1 MLAFADIET
10 DGLNPTKIH
19 VLVVNYN
26 GNTYKIKSKED
37 YHKMYWKTAPSGW
50 VFHNGLGF
58 DVRVLNRLWD
68 AKIDYKKVID
78 TLVVSKLVNYSKY
91 NTHSL
96 EELGTALGCKKSE
109 YNGDWSVLTPEME
122 DYCVQDVEV
131 LETVFNHY
139 KKYIY
144 DTSWKRSLRLEHDT
158 AWLCQGMTET
168 GFKFDIPKAEKLL
181 EEITNDMDELESS
194 FRSEIGSVLKEN
206 KRLKVRY
213 KKDGSLYDNILT
225 AIAEADKVEMTE
237 DEYIIYRLEPFNPG
251 SPKQRIDVLW
261 QHGWEP
267 TEMTKG
273 HKDFLR
279 KERE

>member
-10 DGLNPTKIH
+10 DGLKPTKIH
-19 VLVVNYN
+19 LLVVKYN
-26 GNTYKIKSKED
+26 GVVYKIKSKEE
-37 YHKMYWKTAPSGW
+37 YHRMYWKTAPSGW

-68 AKIDYKKVID
+68 AKIHYTKVID
-78 TLVVSKLVNYSKY
+78 TLACSKLFNYSKY

-96 EELGTALGCKKSE
+96 EELGTALGCPKSE
-109 YNGDWSVLTPEME
+109 YNGDWSVLTKEME

-131 LETVFNHY
+131 LETIFNHY
-139 KKYIY
+139 KPKIY
-144 DTSWKRSLRLEHDT
+144 DPAWKKSLRLEHDT
-158 AWLCQGMTET
+158 AWLCADMSDT
-168 GFKFDIPKAEKLL
+168 GFKFNTKKAEELL
-181 EEITNDMDELESS
+181 EEITKDMDTLEAS

-213 KKDGSLYDNILT
+213 KKDGSLYDNVLK
-225 AIAEADKVEMTE
+225 AITEADKVEMEE
-237 DEYIIYRLEPFNPG
+237 DEYIIYKLEPFNPG

-273 HKDFLR
+273 HRDYLR
-279 KERE
+279 KGRQ